1 MALTRKA
8 LATMGIEED
17 KIDQIIE
24 MHTGVTTELKTELD
38 KAKEDA
44 EKLPNVQKE
53 LDDLKATVEKNGED
67 AYKVKYEALKEDFE
81 QYKSEQAQKEI
92 HAKKESVY
100 RNLLQEVGISDKR
113 INAVLKVSDVD
124 AIELDDEGNAVGADV
139 LKQSIGEEWS
149 DFIVTTET
157 VGAKTAT
164 PPTGNGKV
172 YKSKDEIMAIRDTK
186 ERQQAIADNHD
197 LFGF

>member
-38 KAKEDA
+38 KAKADA

>member
-38 KAKEDA
+38 KAKADA

-124 AIELDDEGNAVGADV
+124 AIELDDEGKVVGADT
-139 LKQSIGEEWS
+139 LKQSIGEEWA

>member
-44 EKLPNVQKE
+44 DKLPNVQKE

-81 QYKSEQAQKEI
+81 QYKTEQKQKEI
-92 HAKKESVY
+92 HARKESVY

-139 LKQSIGEEWS
+139 LKQSIGEEWA

-186 ERQQAIADNHD
+186 ERQKAIAENHD